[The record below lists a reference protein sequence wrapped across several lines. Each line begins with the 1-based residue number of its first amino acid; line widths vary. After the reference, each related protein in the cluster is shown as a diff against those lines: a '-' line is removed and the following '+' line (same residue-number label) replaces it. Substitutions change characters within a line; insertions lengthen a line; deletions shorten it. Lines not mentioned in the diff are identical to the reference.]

1 MRNLNRESFFE
12 LLKEKMTEVSE
23 LFIEHDVPN
32 FEYYNE
38 EEDDAEIEDDEIKR
52 IVEIFRDA
60 NDVVERNL

>member
-1 MRNLNRESFFE
+1 
-12 LLKEKMTEVSE
+12 MTEVSE

>member
-23 LFIEHDVPN
+23 LFIEHGIPN
-32 FEYYNE
+32 FECYSE
-38 EEDDAEIEDDEIKR
+38 EEDEAEFEDDEIKQ